1 MSQANSVST
10 KTGIDRRMAI
20 IDIAKPYRFERI
32 TNYRYLIQ
40 TGGKR

>member
-10 KTGIDRRMAI
+10 KTRIDRRMAI

-32 TNYRYLIQ
+32 TNYSNLIGI
-40 TGGKR
+40 GGKR